1 MAKAKDIVEG
11 KVENET
17 LQETFD
23 QLNRKMMAIYNSK
36 INEKKQSTITE
47 LFKMQQ
53 RVAEVIENV
62 IDLDD
67 LDTELPEEPPFVGFD
82 AEIDG
87 TGCSGENIR
96 EAMTRLSSEGG
107 ESQ

>member
-1 MAKAKDIVEG
+1 MVKAEDIVEG

-53 RVAEVIENV
+53 RVAEVN
-62 IDLDD
+62 
-67 LDTELPEEPPFVGFD
+67 
-82 AEIDG
+82 
-87 TGCSGENIR
+87 ENIT
-96 EAMTRLSSEGG
+96 AD
-107 ESQ
+107 